1 MRAEEAV
8 DEAGRGGEATARPLC
23 AQRPAGGAQR
33 TPWRGA
39 LGQPVPDNVS
49 LLPKTVP
56 SFRFPVASWTE
67 GLLQVLRTVLLR
79 VCNPQARL

>member
-33 TPWRGA
+33 SPWRGA
-39 LGQPVPDNVS
+39 LGQPVG
-49 LLPKTVP
+49 LGLG
-56 SFRFPVASWTE
+56 TE
-67 GLLQVLRTVLLR
+67 RWKGSTLERAD
-79 VCNPQARL
+79 QAWGVWPERIALEGRALSHEPG